1 MHTLK
6 ANIKPTEEVTFEMA
20 FTSVNNPATN
30 VKERIAEDSGKCI
43 IKLPSTAA
51 DKRFWTMTADD
62 AYYKC
67 ADYICKNDVYT
78 ISTETTKDWFAYQL
92 DFDAYNPFCVPQTD
106 KTLAKTF
113 ACKEIKCAHRRLV
126 NTGDD
131 IYDFQFTPT
140 ASAVDKMKILKQR
153 SFITINKTA
162 SDDYNV
168 AGALSAD
175 VLIDIAMGA
184 TALKIAGLAT
194 ALSAGLLF

>member
-1 MHTLK
+1 
-6 ANIKPTEEVTFEMA
+6 MA
-20 FTSVNNPATN
+20 FTSVNNPPTN

-43 IKLPSTAA
+43 IKLLSTAV

-67 ADYICKNDVYT
+67 ADYTCKNGVYT
-78 ISTETTKDWFAYQL
+78 ISTETTKDWFPYQV
-92 DFDAYNPFCVPQTD
+92 DYDAYNPFCVPQTD
-106 KTLAKTF
+106 IIKAKTF
-113 ACKEIKCAHRRLV
+113 ACKSIKCAHKRLV

-131 IYDFQFTPT
+131 VYDFQFTPT
-140 ASAVDKMKILKQR
+140 ATKADKMKILKQR

-175 VLIDIAMGA
+175 VLISIGMGA
-184 TALKIAGLAT
+184 TVL
-194 ALSAGLLF
+194 